1 MCARHE
7 REQGSCDEI
16 LERESSSSIGRN
28 RIGRRRR
35 RRRGFRSR
43 DAIVGCSTSA
53 DHAVR
58 RDLPSFLLGK
68 KRRDF
73 KTSFFCLENKD
84 ASYHRRAH
92 SHEPRASMP
101 LDLSD
106 DSSSSEDDDERRLGG
121 GDASTSSIAQLRARL
136 RLEKEK
142 KNKSGSD
149 GEQHAATMRREQQR
163 FEEERAMLKQAIGT
177 LSEENARLMEEMKTM
192 KMSSSSDDGNNSKNE
207 DHQQQILL
215 LEKRAK
221 EFQRQKELAER
232 ARGEDSTRLSQ
243 KLMDAENMKNRF
255 QVQLNECRE
264 ALEKKEKELK
274 RLREHLLDVEEAE
287 DRDEMSIEERVEV
300 EKRRVEEKFEKEV
313 ERLTMQLMEKE
324 DGLQRK
330 TKEVEN
336 LNRALGSFY
345 ADQEQMDGRTNE
357 AKEARQKLRE
367 TSGKLRETMEVLEK
381 KTREMEE
388 LEGKRA
394 MTEEKF
400 KDASRKCA
408 EATAQSTKLRV
419 ALTQAIKKIARLS
432 SSSAGGNEDGQNEVF
447 IDKSVI
453 TKLLVTYFERN
464 FSEEVLELMSR
475 LLNMEASQQKAI
487 ILGSRRATGV
497 ISKVAR
503 APLGIARGVGK
514 AFGALSGVGLRVVGA
529 TGENAEVP
537 VADLFIDFLLKEAEE
552 ELNNAAS
559 AADEEKENS
568 SPLPKSSSS
577 ERKGGGEIF
586 SAVDVE

>member
-1 MCARHE
+1 
-7 REQGSCDEI
+7 
-16 LERESSSSIGRN
+16 
-28 RIGRRRR
+28 
-35 RRRGFRSR
+35 
-43 DAIVGCSTSA
+43 
-53 DHAVR
+53 
-58 RDLPSFLLGK
+58 
-68 KRRDF
+68 
-73 KTSFFCLENKD
+73 
-84 ASYHRRAH
+84 
-92 SHEPRASMP
+92 MP

-163 FEEERAMLKQAIGT
+163 FEEEQAMLKQAIGT

-274 RLREHLLDVEEAE
+274 RLWEHLLDVEEAE

-475 LLNMEASQQKAI
+475 LLNMEASQQEAI

-577 ERKGGGEIF
+577 EREGGGEIF

>member
-1 MCARHE
+1 VP
-7 REQGSCDEI
+7 SY
-16 LERESSSSIGRN
+16 LEKWK
-28 RIGRRRR
+28 
-35 RRRGFRSR
+35 F
-43 DAIVGCSTSA
+43 A
-53 DHAVR
+53 
-58 RDLPSFLLGK
+58 LLLNFK
-68 KRRDF
+68 KRREKLHIKEVF
-73 KTSFFCLENKD
+73 VI
-84 ASYHRRAH
+84 RADR
-92 SHEPRASMP
+92 EEDKYIIYIYMP
-101 LDLSD
+101 LDLS
-106 DSSSSEDDDERRLGG
+106 SSSDDDDERQNVRGG
-121 GDASTSSIAQLRARL
+121 GDGSATTSGRSSSIAQLRARL
-136 RLEKEK
+136 QMEKEK
-142 KNKSGSD
+142 KHRSGVGRDKD
-149 GEQHAATMRREQQR
+149 GEQQQQQQQQQR
-163 FEEERAMLKQAIGT
+163 HEEERMMLKQAIGS
-177 LSEENARLMEEMKTM
+177 LSEENARLREEMER
-192 KMSSSSDDGNNSKNE
+192 MSSSFATTSSANATNTSTNKE
-207 DHQQQILL
+207 EEQRKQILL

-243 KLMDAENMKNRF
+243 KLSDCENIKNRF
-255 QVQLNECRE
+255 QSQLNECRE
-264 ALEKKEKELK
+264 ALETKERELK

-287 DRDEMSIEERVEV
+287 DRDEMSIEERVEE

-330 TKEVEN
+330 MKEVEN

-367 TSGKLRETMEVLEK
+367 TSGKLRETMELLEK
-381 KTREMEE
+381 KTKEIEE
-388 LEGKRA
+388 LESKRA
-394 MTEEKF
+394 LTEEKF

-432 SSSAGGNEDGQNEVF
+432 SSSAGGEDGENEVF

-475 LLNMEASQQKAI
+475 LLDMESSQREVI
-487 ILGSRRATGV
+487 ILGARRATGV

-514 AFGALSGVGLRVVGA
+514 AFGAISGVGLRVVGA

-552 ELNNAAS
+552 ELNSNDACAAEEDAS
-559 AADEEKENS
+559 EEEKENS
-568 SPLPKSSSS
+568 TPLPKSPSS
-577 ERKGGGEIF
+577 EGGGIF

>member
-1 MCARHE
+1 MRGSHE
-7 REQGSCDEI
+7 REQSGRDEI
-16 LERESSSSIGRN
+16 FGKSEISMNMSSN
-28 RIGRRRR
+28 RGVLVLAAVEFSLGNAAAKGVFRHHV
-35 RRRGFRSR
+35 GFVLKHCDR
-43 DAIVGCSTSA
+43 
-53 DHAVR
+53 
-58 RDLPSFLLGK
+58 K
-68 KRRDF
+68 KRTQTHRTRSDRERQRDG
-73 KTSFFCLENKD
+73 E
-84 ASYHRRAH
+84 
-92 SHEPRASMP
+92 MP
-101 LDLSD
+101 LDLSP
-106 DSSSSEDDDERRLGG
+106 SSSDDERTLGG
-121 GDASTSSIAQLRARL
+121 ENATTTSSIAQLRARL
-136 RLEKEK
+136 ELEKERK
-142 KNKSGSD
+142 RERSGLDAHD
-149 GEQHAATMRREQQR
+149 GERREEQQQQKQR
-163 FEEERAMLKQAIGT
+163 HEEERVMLKDVIGS

-192 KMSSSSDDGNNSKNE
+192 MASASSSGGGGGNATNRSENE
-207 DHQQQILL
+207 DERGKQILL

-243 KLMDAENMKNRF
+243 KLMDAETIKNRF
-255 QVQLNECRE
+255 QSQLRECRE
-264 ALEKKEKELK
+264 ALETKEKELK

-287 DRDEMSIEERVEV
+287 DRDEMSIEERVEE

-313 ERLTMQLMEKE
+313 ERLSMQLMEKE
-324 DGLQRK
+324 DGLNRK
-330 TKEVEN
+330 IKEVEN

-367 TSGKLRETMEVLEK
+367 TSGKLRETMELLEK
-381 KTREMEE
+381 KTMEMEE
-388 LEGKRA
+388 LERKRGRA
-394 MTEEKF
+394 EEKF

-432 SSSAGGNEDGQNEVF
+432 SSSAGCDDGENEVF

-475 LLNMEASQQKAI
+475 LLNMEDSQREAI
-487 ILGSRRATGV
+487 VLGARRATGV

-514 AFGALSGVGLRVVGA
+514 AFGAISGVGLRVVGA

-552 ELNNAAS
+552 ELNNNDAS
-559 AADEEKENS
+559 TAEEEEKENS
-568 SPLPKSSSS
+568 TPLPKSPSS
-577 ERKGGGEIF
+577 ERGGIF

>member
-1 MCARHE
+1 MRGSHK
-7 REQGSCDEI
+7 REQSGRDEI
-16 LERESSSSIGRN
+16 FGKSEISMNMSSNHGVLVLAAIEFSLGYAAAKSVFRHHD
-28 RIGRRRR
+28 
-35 RRRGFRSR
+35 GFVLKQCDR
-43 DAIVGCSTSA
+43 
-53 DHAVR
+53 
-58 RDLPSFLLGK
+58 K
-68 KRRDF
+68 KRTQTHRTQSDRERQRDG
-73 KTSFFCLENKD
+73 E
-84 ASYHRRAH
+84 
-92 SHEPRASMP
+92 MP
-101 LDLSD
+101 LDLSP
-106 DSSSSEDDDERRLGG
+106 SSSDDERTLGG
-121 GDASTSSIAQLRARL
+121 ENATTTSSIAQLRARL
-136 RLEKEK
+136 ELEKERK
-142 KNKSGSD
+142 RERSGLDAHD
-149 GEQHAATMRREQQR
+149 GERREEQQQQKQR
-163 FEEERAMLKQAIGT
+163 HEEERVKLKGVIGS

-192 KMSSSSDDGNNSKNE
+192 MASASSSGGGGGNATNRSENE
-207 DHQQQILL
+207 DERGKQILL

-243 KLMDAENMKNRF
+243 KLMDAETIKNRF
-255 QVQLNECRE
+255 QSQLRECRE
-264 ALEKKEKELK
+264 ALETKEKELK
-274 RLREHLLDVEEAE
+274 SLREHLLDVEEAE
-287 DRDEMSIEERVEV
+287 DRDEMSIEERVEE

-313 ERLTMQLMEKE
+313 ERLSMQLMEKE
-324 DGLQRK
+324 DGLNRK
-330 TKEVEN
+330 IKEVEN

-357 AKEARQKLRE
+357 AKEARQKLIE
-367 TSGKLRETMEVLEK
+367 TSGKLRETMELLEK
-381 KTREMEE
+381 KTMEMEE
-388 LEGKRA
+388 LERKRGRA
-394 MTEEKF
+394 EEKF

-432 SSSAGGNEDGQNEVF
+432 SSSAGCEGGENEVF

-475 LLNMEASQQKAI
+475 LLNMEDSQREAI
-487 ILGSRRATGV
+487 VLGARRATGV

-514 AFGALSGVGLRVVGA
+514 AFGAISGVGLRVVGA

-552 ELNNAAS
+552 ELNNNDAS
-559 AADEEKENS
+559 TAEEEEKENS
-568 SPLPKSSSS
+568 TPLPKSPSS
-577 ERKGGGEIF
+577 ERGGIF

>member
-1 MCARHE
+1 MRGSHE
-7 REQGSCDEI
+7 REQSGRDEI
-16 LERESSSSIGRN
+16 FGKSEISMNMSSN
-28 RIGRRRR
+28 RGVLVLAAVEFSLGNAAAKGVFRHHD
-35 RRRGFRSR
+35 GFVLKQCDR
-43 DAIVGCSTSA
+43 
-53 DHAVR
+53 
-58 RDLPSFLLGK
+58 K
-68 KRRDF
+68 KRTQTHRTRSDRERQRDG
-73 KTSFFCLENKD
+73 E
-84 ASYHRRAH
+84 
-92 SHEPRASMP
+92 MP
-101 LDLSD
+101 LDLSP
-106 DSSSSEDDDERRLGG
+106 SSSDDERTLGG
-121 GDASTSSIAQLRARL
+121 ENATTTSSIAQLRARL
-136 RLEKEK
+136 ELEKERK
-142 KNKSGSD
+142 RERSGLDAHD
-149 GEQHAATMRREQQR
+149 GERREEQQQQKQR
-163 FEEERAMLKQAIGT
+163 HEEERVMLKGVIGS

-192 KMSSSSDDGNNSKNE
+192 MASASSSGGGGGNATNRSENE
-207 DHQQQILL
+207 DERGKQILL

-243 KLMDAENMKNRF
+243 KLMDVETIKNRF
-255 QVQLNECRE
+255 QSQLRECRE
-264 ALEKKEKELK
+264 ALETKEKELK

-287 DRDEMSIEERVEV
+287 DRDEMSIEERVEE

-313 ERLTMQLMEKE
+313 ERLSMQLMEKE
-324 DGLQRK
+324 DGLNRK
-330 TKEVEN
+330 IKEVEN

-367 TSGKLRETMEVLEK
+367 TSGKLRETMELLEK
-381 KTREMEE
+381 KTMEMEE
-388 LEGKRA
+388 LERKRGRA
-394 MTEEKF
+394 EEKF

-432 SSSAGGNEDGQNEVF
+432 SSSAGCDDGENEVF

-475 LLNMEASQQKAI
+475 LLNMEDSQREAI
-487 ILGSRRATGV
+487 VLGARRATGV

-514 AFGALSGVGLRVVGA
+514 AFGAISGVGLRVVGA

-552 ELNNAAS
+552 ELNNNDAS
-559 AADEEKENS
+559 TAEEEEKENS
-568 SPLPKSSSS
+568 TPLPKSPSS
-577 ERKGGGEIF
+577 ERGGIF

>member
-1 MCARHE
+1 
-7 REQGSCDEI
+7 
-16 LERESSSSIGRN
+16 
-28 RIGRRRR
+28 
-35 RRRGFRSR
+35 
-43 DAIVGCSTSA
+43 
-53 DHAVR
+53 
-58 RDLPSFLLGK
+58 
-68 KRRDF
+68 
-73 KTSFFCLENKD
+73 
-84 ASYHRRAH
+84 
-92 SHEPRASMP
+92 MP
-101 LDLSD
+101 LDLSP
-106 DSSSSEDDDERRLGG
+106 SSSDDERTLGG
-121 GDASTSSIAQLRARL
+121 ENATTTSSIAQLRARL
-136 RLEKEK
+136 ELEKERK
-142 KNKSGSD
+142 RERSELDAHD
-149 GEQHAATMRREQQR
+149 GERREEQQQQKQR
-163 FEEERAMLKQAIGT
+163 HEEEWVMLKRVIGS

-192 KMSSSSDDGNNSKNE
+192 MASASSSGGGGGNATNRSENE
-207 DHQQQILL
+207 DERGKQILL

-243 KLMDAENMKNRF
+243 KLMDAETIKNRF
-255 QVQLNECRE
+255 QSQLRECRE
-264 ALEKKEKELK
+264 ALETKEKELK

-287 DRDEMSIEERVEV
+287 DRDEMSIEERVEE

-313 ERLTMQLMEKE
+313 ERLSMQLMEKE
-324 DGLQRK
+324 DGLNRK
-330 TKEVEN
+330 IKEVEN

-367 TSGKLRETMEVLEK
+367 TMELLEK
-381 KTREMEE
+381 KTMEMEE
-388 LEGKRA
+388 LERKRGRA
-394 MTEEKF
+394 EEKF

-432 SSSAGGNEDGQNEVF
+432 SSSDGCEDGENEVF

-475 LLNMEASQQKAI
+475 LLNMEDSQREAI
-487 ILGSRRATGV
+487 VLGARRATGV

-514 AFGALSGVGLRVVGA
+514 AFGAISGVGLRVVGA

-552 ELNNAAS
+552 ELNNNDAS
-559 AADEEKENS
+559 TAEEEEKENS
-568 SPLPKSSSS
+568 TPLPKSPSS
-577 ERKGGGEIF
+577 ERGGIF

>member
-1 MCARHE
+1 
-7 REQGSCDEI
+7 
-16 LERESSSSIGRN
+16 
-28 RIGRRRR
+28 
-35 RRRGFRSR
+35 
-43 DAIVGCSTSA
+43 
-53 DHAVR
+53 
-58 RDLPSFLLGK
+58 
-68 KRRDF
+68 
-73 KTSFFCLENKD
+73 
-84 ASYHRRAH
+84 
-92 SHEPRASMP
+92 MP
-101 LDLSD
+101 LDLSP
-106 DSSSSEDDDERRLGG
+106 SSSDDERTLGG
-121 GDASTSSIAQLRARL
+121 ENATTTSSIAQLRARL
-136 RLEKEK
+136 ELEKERK
-142 KNKSGSD
+142 RERSGLDAHD
-149 GEQHAATMRREQQR
+149 GERREEQQQQKQR
-163 FEEERAMLKQAIGT
+163 HEEEWVMLKRVIGS

-192 KMSSSSDDGNNSKNE
+192 MASASSSGGGGGNATNRSENE
-207 DHQQQILL
+207 DERGKQILL

-243 KLMDAENMKNRF
+243 KLMDAETIKNRF
-255 QVQLNECRE
+255 QSQLRECRE
-264 ALEKKEKELK
+264 ALETKEKELK

-287 DRDEMSIEERVEV
+287 DRDEMSIEERVEE

-313 ERLTMQLMEKE
+313 ERLSMQLMEKE
-324 DGLQRK
+324 DGLNRK
-330 TKEVEN
+330 IKEVEN

-367 TSGKLRETMEVLEK
+367 TMELLEK
-381 KTREMEE
+381 KTMEMEE
-388 LEGKRA
+388 LERKRGRA
-394 MTEEKF
+394 EEKF

-432 SSSAGGNEDGQNEVF
+432 SSSDGCEDGENEVF

-475 LLNMEASQQKAI
+475 LLNMEDSQREAI
-487 ILGSRRATGV
+487 VLGARRATGV

-514 AFGALSGVGLRVVGA
+514 AFGAISGVGLRVVGA

-552 ELNNAAS
+552 ELNNNDAS
-559 AADEEKENS
+559 TAEEEEKENS
-568 SPLPKSSSS
+568 TPLPKSPSS
-577 ERKGGGEIF
+577 ERGGIF

>member
-1 MCARHE
+1 
-7 REQGSCDEI
+7 
-16 LERESSSSIGRN
+16 
-28 RIGRRRR
+28 
-35 RRRGFRSR
+35 
-43 DAIVGCSTSA
+43 
-53 DHAVR
+53 
-58 RDLPSFLLGK
+58 
-68 KRRDF
+68 
-73 KTSFFCLENKD
+73 
-84 ASYHRRAH
+84 
-92 SHEPRASMP
+92 MP
-101 LDLSD
+101 LDLSP
-106 DSSSSEDDDERRLGG
+106 SSSDDERILGG
-121 GDASTSSIAQLRARL
+121 ENATTTSSIAQLRARL
-136 RLEKEK
+136 ELEKERK
-142 KNKSGSD
+142 RERSGLDAHD
-149 GEQHAATMRREQQR
+149 GERREEQQQQKQR
-163 FEEERAMLKQAIGT
+163 HEEERVMLKGVIGS

-192 KMSSSSDDGNNSKNE
+192 MASASSSGGGGGNATNRSENE
-207 DHQQQILL
+207 DERGKQILL

-243 KLMDAENMKNRF
+243 KLMDAETIKNRF
-255 QVQLNECRE
+255 QSQLRECRE
-264 ALEKKEKELK
+264 ALETKEKELK

-287 DRDEMSIEERVEV
+287 DRDEMSIEERVEE

-313 ERLTMQLMEKE
+313 ERLSMQLMEKE
-324 DGLQRK
+324 DGLNRK
-330 TKEVEN
+330 IKEVEN

-367 TSGKLRETMEVLEK
+367 TMELLEK
-381 KTREMEE
+381 KTMEMEE
-388 LEGKRA
+388 LERKRGRA
-394 MTEEKF
+394 EEKF

-432 SSSAGGNEDGQNEVF
+432 SSSAGCDDGENEVF

-475 LLNMEASQQKAI
+475 LLNMEDSQREAI
-487 ILGSRRATGV
+487 VLGARRATGV

-514 AFGALSGVGLRVVGA
+514 AFGAISGVGLRVVGA

-552 ELNNAAS
+552 ELNNNDAS
-559 AADEEKENS
+559 TAEEEEKENS
-568 SPLPKSSSS
+568 TPLPKSPSS
-577 ERKGGGEIF
+577 EREGIF

>member
-1 MCARHE
+1 M
-7 REQGSCDEI
+7 
-16 LERESSSSIGRN
+16 
-28 RIGRRRR
+28 
-35 RRRGFRSR
+35 
-43 DAIVGCSTSA
+43 
-53 DHAVR
+53 
-58 RDLPSFLLGK
+58 
-68 KRRDF
+68 
-73 KTSFFCLENKD
+73 EN
-84 ASYHRRAH
+84 
-92 SHEPRASMP
+92 
-101 LDLSD
+101 
-106 DSSSSEDDDERRLGG
+106 
-121 GDASTSSIAQLRARL
+121 
-136 RLEKEK
+136 
-142 KNKSGSD
+142 N
-149 GEQHAATMRREQQR
+149 AATMRREQQR

-313 ERLTMQLMEKE
+313 ERLSMQLMEKE
-324 DGLQRK
+324 DGLNRK
-330 TKEVEN
+330 IKEVEN

-367 TSGKLRETMEVLEK
+367 TSGKLRETMELLEK
-381 KTREMEE
+381 KTMEMEE
-388 LEGKRA
+388 LERKRGRA
-394 MTEEKF
+394 EEKF

-432 SSSAGGNEDGQNEVF
+432 SSSAGCEDGENEVF

-475 LLNMEASQQKAI
+475 LLNMEDPQQKAI

-577 ERKGGGEIF
+577 KREGGGIF

>member
-1 MCARHE
+1 
-7 REQGSCDEI
+7 
-16 LERESSSSIGRN
+16 
-28 RIGRRRR
+28 
-35 RRRGFRSR
+35 
-43 DAIVGCSTSA
+43 
-53 DHAVR
+53 
-58 RDLPSFLLGK
+58 
-68 KRRDF
+68 
-73 KTSFFCLENKD
+73 
-84 ASYHRRAH
+84 
-92 SHEPRASMP
+92 MP
-101 LDLSD
+101 LDLSP
-106 DSSSSEDDDERRLGG
+106 SSSDDERTLGG
-121 GDASTSSIAQLRARL
+121 ENATTTSSIAQLRARL
-136 RLEKEK
+136 ELEKERK
-142 KNKSGSD
+142 RERSGLDAHD
-149 GEQHAATMRREQQR
+149 GERREEQQQQKQR
-163 FEEERAMLKQAIGT
+163 HEEERVMLKRVIGS
-177 LSEENARLMEEMKTM
+177 LSEENARLIEEMKTM
-192 KMSSSSDDGNNSKNE
+192 MASASSSGGGGGNATNRSENE
-207 DHQQQILL
+207 DERGKQILL

-243 KLMDAENMKNRF
+243 KLMDAETIKNRF
-255 QVQLNECRE
+255 QSQLRECRE
-264 ALEKKEKELK
+264 ALETKEKELK

-287 DRDEMSIEERVEV
+287 DRDEMSIEERVEE

-313 ERLTMQLMEKE
+313 ERLSMQLMEKE
-324 DGLQRK
+324 DGLNRK
-330 TKEVEN
+330 IKEVEN

-367 TSGKLRETMEVLEK
+367 TMELLEK
-381 KTREMEE
+381 KTMEMEE
-388 LEGKRA
+388 LERKRGRA
-394 MTEEKF
+394 EEKFQGAEEKF

-432 SSSAGGNEDGQNEVF
+432 SSSDGCEDGENEVF

-475 LLNMEASQQKAI
+475 LLNMEDSQREAI
-487 ILGSRRATGV
+487 VLGARRATGV

-514 AFGALSGVGLRVVGA
+514 AFGAISGVGLRVVGA

-552 ELNNAAS
+552 ELNNNDAS
-559 AADEEKENS
+559 TAEEEEKENS
-568 SPLPKSSSS
+568 TPLPKSPSS
-577 ERKGGGEIF
+577 ERGGIF

>member
-1 MCARHE
+1 
-7 REQGSCDEI
+7 
-16 LERESSSSIGRN
+16 
-28 RIGRRRR
+28 
-35 RRRGFRSR
+35 
-43 DAIVGCSTSA
+43 
-53 DHAVR
+53 
-58 RDLPSFLLGK
+58 
-68 KRRDF
+68 
-73 KTSFFCLENKD
+73 
-84 ASYHRRAH
+84 
-92 SHEPRASMP
+92 MP
-101 LDLSD
+101 LDLSP
-106 DSSSSEDDDERRLGG
+106 SSSDDERTLGG
-121 GDASTSSIAQLRARL
+121 ENATTTSSIAQLRARL
-136 RLEKEK
+136 ELEKERK
-142 KNKSGSD
+142 RERSGLDAHD
-149 GEQHAATMRREQQR
+149 GERREEQQQQKQR
-163 FEEERAMLKQAIGT
+163 HEEERVMLKGVIGS

-192 KMSSSSDDGNNSKNE
+192 MASASSSGGGGGGNATNRSENE
-207 DHQQQILL
+207 DERGKQILL

-243 KLMDAENMKNRF
+243 KLMDAETIKNRF
-255 QVQLNECRE
+255 QSQLRECRE
-264 ALEKKEKELK
+264 ALETKEKELK

-287 DRDEMSIEERVEV
+287 DRDEMSIEERVEE

-313 ERLTMQLMEKE
+313 ERLSMQLMEKE
-324 DGLQRK
+324 DGWNRK
-330 TKEVEN
+330 IKEVEN

-367 TSGKLRETMEVLEK
+367 TSGKLRETMELLEK
-381 KTREMEE
+381 KTMEMEE
-388 LEGKRA
+388 LERKRGRA
-394 MTEEKF
+394 EEKF

-432 SSSAGGNEDGQNEVF
+432 SSSAGCDDGENEVF

-475 LLNMEASQQKAI
+475 LLNMEDSQREAI
-487 ILGSRRATGV
+487 VLGARRATGV

-514 AFGALSGVGLRVVGA
+514 AFGAISGVGLRVVGA

-552 ELNNAAS
+552 ELNNNDAS
-559 AADEEKENS
+559 TAEEEEKENS
-568 SPLPKSSSS
+568 TPLPKSPSS
-577 ERKGGGEIF
+577 ERGGIF

>member
-1 MCARHE
+1 VRGSHK
-7 REQGSCDEI
+7 REQSGRDEI
-16 LERESSSSIGRN
+16 LRESEISSSMSSN
-28 RIGRRRR
+28 RGVLVLAAVEFSLGNAAAKGVFRHHV
-35 RRRGFRSR
+35 GFVLKHCDR
-43 DAIVGCSTSA
+43 
-53 DHAVR
+53 
-58 RDLPSFLLGK
+58 K
-68 KRRDF
+68 KRTQTHRTRSDRERQRDG
-73 KTSFFCLENKD
+73 E
-84 ASYHRRAH
+84 
-92 SHEPRASMP
+92 MP
-101 LDLSD
+101 LDLSP
-106 DSSSSEDDDERRLGG
+106 SSSDDERTLGG
-121 GDASTSSIAQLRARL
+121 ENATTTSSIAQLRARL
-136 RLEKEK
+136 ELEKERK
-142 KNKSGSD
+142 RERSGLDAHD
-149 GEQHAATMRREQQR
+149 GERREEQQQQKQR
-163 FEEERAMLKQAIGT
+163 HEEERVMLKGVIGS

-192 KMSSSSDDGNNSKNE
+192 MASASSSGGGGNATNRSENE
-207 DHQQQILL
+207 DERGKQILL

-243 KLMDAENMKNRF
+243 KLMDAETIKNRF
-255 QVQLNECRE
+255 QSQLRECRE
-264 ALEKKEKELK
+264 ALETKEKELK

-287 DRDEMSIEERVEV
+287 DRDEMSIEERVEE

-313 ERLTMQLMEKE
+313 ERLSMQLMEKE
-324 DGLQRK
+324 DGLNRK
-330 TKEVEN
+330 IKEVEN

-367 TSGKLRETMEVLEK
+367 TSGKLRETMELLEK
-381 KTREMEE
+381 KTMEMEE
-388 LEGKRA
+388 LERKRGRA
-394 MTEEKF
+394 EEKF

-432 SSSAGGNEDGQNEVF
+432 SSSAGCDDGENEVF

-475 LLNMEASQQKAI
+475 LLNMEDSQREAI
-487 ILGSRRATGV
+487 VLGARRATGV

-514 AFGALSGVGLRVVGA
+514 AFGAISGVGLRVVGA

-552 ELNNAAS
+552 ELNNNDAS
-559 AADEEKENS
+559 TAEEEEKENS
-568 SPLPKSSSS
+568 TPLPKSPSS
-577 ERKGGGEIF
+577 ERGGIF

>member
-1 MCARHE
+1 
-7 REQGSCDEI
+7 
-16 LERESSSSIGRN
+16 
-28 RIGRRRR
+28 
-35 RRRGFRSR
+35 
-43 DAIVGCSTSA
+43 
-53 DHAVR
+53 
-58 RDLPSFLLGK
+58 
-68 KRRDF
+68 
-73 KTSFFCLENKD
+73 
-84 ASYHRRAH
+84 
-92 SHEPRASMP
+92 MP
-101 LDLSD
+101 LDLS
-106 DSSSSEDDDERRLGG
+106 SSSDDDDERQNVRGG
-121 GDASTSSIAQLRARL
+121 GDGSATTSGRSSSIAQLRARL
-136 RLEKEK
+136 QMEKEK
-142 KNKSGSD
+142 KQRSGVGRDKD
-149 GEQHAATMRREQQR
+149 GEQQQQQQQR
-163 FEEERAMLKQAIGT
+163 HEEERMMLKQAIGS
-177 LSEENARLMEEMKTM
+177 LSEENARLREEMER
-192 KMSSSSDDGNNSKNE
+192 MSSSFATTSSANATNTSTNKE
-207 DHQQQILL
+207 EEQRKQILL

-243 KLMDAENMKNRF
+243 KLSDCENIKNRF
-255 QVQLNECRE
+255 QSQLNECRE
-264 ALEKKEKELK
+264 ALETKERELK

-287 DRDEMSIEERVEV
+287 DRDEMSIEERVEE
-300 EKRRVEEKFEKEV
+300 EKKRVEEKFEKEV

-330 TKEVEN
+330 MKEVEN

-367 TSGKLRETMEVLEK
+367 TSGKLRETMELLEK
-381 KTREMEE
+381 KTKEIEE
-388 LEGKRA
+388 LESKRA
-394 MTEEKF
+394 LTEEKF

-432 SSSAGGNEDGQNEVF
+432 SSSTGGVDGENEVF

-475 LLNMEASQQKAI
+475 LLDMESSQREVI
-487 ILGSRRATGV
+487 ILGARRATGV

-514 AFGALSGVGLRVVGA
+514 AFGAISGVGLRVVGA

-552 ELNNAAS
+552 ELNSNDAS
-559 AADEEKENS
+559 AAEEEKENS
-568 SPLPKSSSS
+568 TPLPKSPSS
-577 ERKGGGEIF
+577 E
-586 SAVDVE
+586 

>member
-1 MCARHE
+1 M
-7 REQGSCDEI
+7 
-16 LERESSSSIGRN
+16 SSNHGVLVAAAIEFSHVGAAAAKGVFRDHD
-28 RIGRRRR
+28 
-35 RRRGFRSR
+35 GF
-43 DAIVGCSTSA
+43 VLKQC
-53 DHAVR
+53 VR
-58 RDLPSFLLGK
+58 K
-68 KRRDF
+68 KRTQTHRTQSDRERQRD
-73 KTSFFCLENKD
+73 KE
-84 ASYHRRAH
+84 
-92 SHEPRASMP
+92 MP
-101 LDLSD
+101 LDLSP
-106 DSSSSEDDDERRLGG
+106 SSSDDERTLGG
-121 GDASTSSIAQLRARL
+121 ENATTTSSIAQLRARL
-136 RLEKEK
+136 ELEKERK
-142 KNKSGSD
+142 RERSGLDAHD
-149 GEQHAATMRREQQR
+149 GERREEQQQQKQR
-163 FEEERAMLKQAIGT
+163 HEEERVMLKRVIGS

-192 KMSSSSDDGNNSKNE
+192 MASASSSGGGGGNATNRSENE
-207 DHQQQILL
+207 DERGKQILL

-243 KLMDAENMKNRF
+243 KLMDAETIKNRF
-255 QVQLNECRE
+255 QSQLRECRE
-264 ALEKKEKELK
+264 ALETKEKELK

-287 DRDEMSIEERVEV
+287 DRDEMSIEERVEE

-313 ERLTMQLMEKE
+313 ERLSMQLMEKE
-324 DGLQRK
+324 DGLNRK
-330 TKEVEN
+330 IKEVEN

-367 TSGKLRETMEVLEK
+367 TSGKLRETMELLEK
-381 KTREMEE
+381 KTMEMEE
-388 LEGKRA
+388 LERKRGRA
-394 MTEEKF
+394 EEKF

-432 SSSAGGNEDGQNEVF
+432 SSSDGCEDGENEVF

-475 LLNMEASQQKAI
+475 LLNMEDSQREAI
-487 ILGSRRATGV
+487 VLGARRATGV

-514 AFGALSGVGLRVVGA
+514 AFGAISGVGLRVVGA

-552 ELNNAAS
+552 ELNNNDAS
-559 AADEEKENS
+559 TAEEEEKENS
-568 SPLPKSSSS
+568 TPLPKSPSS
-577 ERKGGGEIF
+577 ERGGIF

>member
-1 MCARHE
+1 
-7 REQGSCDEI
+7 
-16 LERESSSSIGRN
+16 
-28 RIGRRRR
+28 
-35 RRRGFRSR
+35 
-43 DAIVGCSTSA
+43 
-53 DHAVR
+53 
-58 RDLPSFLLGK
+58 
-68 KRRDF
+68 
-73 KTSFFCLENKD
+73 
-84 ASYHRRAH
+84 
-92 SHEPRASMP
+92 MP
-101 LDLSD
+101 LDLSP
-106 DSSSSEDDDERRLGG
+106 SSSDDERTLGG
-121 GDASTSSIAQLRARL
+121 ENATTTSSIAQLRARL
-136 RLEKEK
+136 ELEKERK
-142 KNKSGSD
+142 RERSELDAHD
-149 GEQHAATMRREQQR
+149 GERREEQQQQKQR
-163 FEEERAMLKQAIGT
+163 HEEEWVMLKRVIGS

-192 KMSSSSDDGNNSKNE
+192 MASASSSGGGGGNATNRSENE
-207 DHQQQILL
+207 DERGKQILL

-243 KLMDAENMKNRF
+243 KLMDAETIKNRF
-255 QVQLNECRE
+255 QSQLRECRE
-264 ALEKKEKELK
+264 ALETKEKELK

-287 DRDEMSIEERVEV
+287 DRDEMSIEERVEE

-313 ERLTMQLMEKE
+313 ERLSMQLMEKI
-324 DGLQRK
+324 
-330 TKEVEN
+330 KEVEN

-367 TSGKLRETMEVLEK
+367 TSGKLRETMELLEK
-381 KTREMEE
+381 KTMEMEE
-388 LEGKRA
+388 LERKRGRA
-394 MTEEKF
+394 EEKF

-432 SSSAGGNEDGQNEVF
+432 SSSDGCEDGENEVF

-475 LLNMEASQQKAI
+475 LLNMEDSQREAI
-487 ILGSRRATGV
+487 VLGARRATGV

-514 AFGALSGVGLRVVGA
+514 AFGAISGVGLRVVGA

-552 ELNNAAS
+552 ELNNNDAS
-559 AADEEKENS
+559 TAEEEEKENS
-568 SPLPKSSSS
+568 TPLPKSPSS
-577 ERKGGGEIF
+577 ERGGIF

>member
-1 MCARHE
+1 
-7 REQGSCDEI
+7 
-16 LERESSSSIGRN
+16 
-28 RIGRRRR
+28 
-35 RRRGFRSR
+35 
-43 DAIVGCSTSA
+43 
-53 DHAVR
+53 
-58 RDLPSFLLGK
+58 
-68 KRRDF
+68 
-73 KTSFFCLENKD
+73 
-84 ASYHRRAH
+84 
-92 SHEPRASMP
+92 MP
-101 LDLSD
+101 LDLS
-106 DSSSSEDDDERRLGG
+106 SSSDDDDDDDERQNVRGG
-121 GDASTSSIAQLRARL
+121 GDGSATTSGRSSSIAQLRARL
-136 RLEKEK
+136 KLEKEK
-142 KNKSGSD
+142 KQRSGVGRDND
-149 GEQHAATMRREQQR
+149 GEQQQQQQQQQR
-163 FEEERAMLKQAIGT
+163 HEEERMMLKQAIGS
-177 LSEENARLMEEMKTM
+177 LSEENARLREEMER
-192 KMSSSSDDGNNSKNE
+192 MSSSFATTSSANATNTSTNKE
-207 DHQQQILL
+207 EEQRKQILL

-243 KLMDAENMKNRF
+243 KLSDCENIKNRF
-255 QVQLNECRE
+255 QSQLNECRE
-264 ALEKKEKELK
+264 ALETKERELK

-287 DRDEMSIEERVEV
+287 DRDEMSIEERVEE
-300 EKRRVEEKFEKEV
+300 EKKRVEEKFEKEV

-330 TKEVEN
+330 MKEVEN

-367 TSGKLRETMEVLEK
+367 TSGKLRETMELLEK
-381 KTREMEE
+381 KTKEMEE
-388 LEGKRA
+388 LEQKRA
-394 MTEEKF
+394 LTEEKF

-432 SSSAGGNEDGQNEVF
+432 SASAGGEDGENEVF

-475 LLNMEASQQKAI
+475 LLDMESSQREAI
-487 ILGSRRATGV
+487 ILGARRATGV

-503 APLGIARGVGK
+503 APLGIAKGVGK
-514 AFGALSGVGLRVVGA
+514 AFGAISGVGLRVVGA

-537 VADLFIDFLLKEAEE
+537 VADLFVDFLLKEAEE
-552 ELNNAAS
+552 EINDNAES
-559 AADEEKENS
+559 ATEEEKENS
-568 SPLPKSSSS
+568 SPFSKSPSS
-577 ERKGGGEIF
+577 EGGGIF

>member
-1 MCARHE
+1 
-7 REQGSCDEI
+7 
-16 LERESSSSIGRN
+16 
-28 RIGRRRR
+28 
-35 RRRGFRSR
+35 
-43 DAIVGCSTSA
+43 
-53 DHAVR
+53 
-58 RDLPSFLLGK
+58 
-68 KRRDF
+68 
-73 KTSFFCLENKD
+73 
-84 ASYHRRAH
+84 
-92 SHEPRASMP
+92 MP
-101 LDLSD
+101 LDLSP
-106 DSSSSEDDDERRLGG
+106 SSSDDERTLGG
-121 GDASTSSIAQLRARL
+121 ENATTTSSIAQLRARL
-136 RLEKEK
+136 ELEKERK
-142 KNKSGSD
+142 RERSGLDAHD
-149 GEQHAATMRREQQR
+149 GERREEQQQQKQR
-163 FEEERAMLKQAIGT
+163 HEEERVMLKGVIGS

-192 KMSSSSDDGNNSKNE
+192 MASASSSGGGGGGNATNRSENE
-207 DHQQQILL
+207 DERGKQILL

-243 KLMDAENMKNRF
+243 KLMDAETIKNRF
-255 QVQLNECRE
+255 QSQLRECRE
-264 ALEKKEKELK
+264 ALETKEKELK

-287 DRDEMSIEERVEV
+287 DRDEMSIEERVEE

-313 ERLTMQLMEKE
+313 ERLSMQLMEKE
-324 DGLQRK
+324 DGLNRK
-330 TKEVEN
+330 IKEVEN

-367 TSGKLRETMEVLEK
+367 TSGKLRETMELLEK
-381 KTREMEE
+381 KTMEMEE
-388 LEGKRA
+388 LERKRGRA
-394 MTEEKF
+394 EEKF

-432 SSSAGGNEDGQNEVF
+432 SSSAGCEGGENEVF

-475 LLNMEASQQKAI
+475 LLNMEDSQREAI
-487 ILGSRRATGV
+487 VLGARRATGV
-497 ISKVAR
+497 ISKVAS

-514 AFGALSGVGLRVVGA
+514 AFGAISGVGLRVVGA

-552 ELNNAAS
+552 ELNNNDAS
-559 AADEEKENS
+559 TAEEEEKENS
-568 SPLPKSSSS
+568 TPLPKSPSS
-577 ERKGGGEIF
+577 ERGGIF

>member
-1 MCARHE
+1 MRGSHK
-7 REQGSCDEI
+7 REQSGRDEI
-16 LERESSSSIGRN
+16 FGKSEISSSMSSNHGGVVLAAIEFSLGNAAAKGVFRHHD
-28 RIGRRRR
+28 
-35 RRRGFRSR
+35 GFVLKQCDR
-43 DAIVGCSTSA
+43 
-53 DHAVR
+53 
-58 RDLPSFLLGK
+58 K
-68 KRRDF
+68 KRTQTHRTRSDIERQRDG
-73 KTSFFCLENKD
+73 E
-84 ASYHRRAH
+84 
-92 SHEPRASMP
+92 MP
-101 LDLSD
+101 LDLSP
-106 DSSSSEDDDERRLGG
+106 SSSDDERTLGG
-121 GDASTSSIAQLRARL
+121 ENATTTSSIAQLRARL
-136 RLEKEK
+136 ELEKERK
-142 KNKSGSD
+142 RERSGLDAHD
-149 GEQHAATMRREQQR
+149 GERREEQQQQKQR
-163 FEEERAMLKQAIGT
+163 HEEERVMLKGVIGS

-192 KMSSSSDDGNNSKNE
+192 MASASSSGGGGGNATNRSENE
-207 DHQQQILL
+207 DERGKQILL

-243 KLMDAENMKNRF
+243 KLMDAETIKNRF
-255 QVQLNECRE
+255 QSQLRECRE
-264 ALEKKEKELK
+264 ALETKEKELK

-287 DRDEMSIEERVEV
+287 DRDEMSIEERVEE

-313 ERLTMQLMEKE
+313 ERLSMQLMEKE
-324 DGLQRK
+324 DGWNRK
-330 TKEVEN
+330 IKEVEN

-367 TSGKLRETMEVLEK
+367 TSGKLRETMELLEK
-381 KTREMEE
+381 KTMEMEE
-388 LEGKRA
+388 LERKRGRA
-394 MTEEKF
+394 EEKF

-432 SSSAGGNEDGQNEVF
+432 SSSAGCDDGENEVF

-475 LLNMEASQQKAI
+475 LLNMEDSQREAI
-487 ILGSRRATGV
+487 VLGARRATGV

-514 AFGALSGVGLRVVGA
+514 AFGAISGVGLRVVGA

-552 ELNNAAS
+552 ELNNNDAS
-559 AADEEKENS
+559 TAEEEEKENS
-568 SPLPKSSSS
+568 TPLPKSPSS
-577 ERKGGGEIF
+577 ERGGIF